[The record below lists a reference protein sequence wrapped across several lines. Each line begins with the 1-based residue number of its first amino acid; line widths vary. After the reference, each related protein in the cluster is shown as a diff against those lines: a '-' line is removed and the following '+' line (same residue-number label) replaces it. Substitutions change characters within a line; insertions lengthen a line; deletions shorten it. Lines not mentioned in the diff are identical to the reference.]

1 MTRPCHDGNMKQDP
15 GNSTRAELQILE
27 AVVQALERREEV
39 FAAIEGA
46 ETQDEARAAVAKLLG
61 VGEMEA
67 RAVLDM
73 QARRWTQGER
83 RKITDHIAVL
93 RAELESD

>member
-1 MTRPCHDGNMKQDP
+1 MEPDPHDK
-15 GNSTRAELQILE
+15 TRAELQILE
-27 AVVQALERREEV
+27 AIVQAFDRREEV
-39 FAAIEGA
+39 FAAIAPA
-46 ETQDEARAAVAKLLG
+46 ETHEEACAAVEKLLG

-73 QARRWTQGER
+73 QARRWAQGEQ

-93 RAELESD
+93 RAELESA